1 MAFVIS
7 ILLKALEIYSFILL
21 VYAFLSWVPGAAES
35 PLGQFIAQLVE
46 PLIKP
51 FRKWNLEFLGLDWTV
66 FVAMILLN
74 LVARMLIRFLWL
86 F

>member
-46 PLIKP
+46 PLLKP

-86 F
+86 L